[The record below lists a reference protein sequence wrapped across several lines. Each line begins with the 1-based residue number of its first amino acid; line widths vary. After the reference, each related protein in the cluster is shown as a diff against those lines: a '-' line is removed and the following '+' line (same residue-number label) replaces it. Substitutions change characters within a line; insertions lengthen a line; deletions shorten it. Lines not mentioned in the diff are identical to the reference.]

1 MKARPVY
8 LHPSILAMLRAIV
21 VALLLLLIQGCRE
34 KNKYSVEIA
43 ELKEEIGK
51 TTSQLEA
58 LPQYKQLEEQ
68 ALQTLKMRQR
78 DPEQSVEI
86 TFEERARKLKAEIA
100 AATTVKDALQT
111 QVNQLRKDMDS
122 YRSKYQP

>member
-1 MKARPVY
+1 
-8 LHPSILAMLRAIV
+8 MLRAIV